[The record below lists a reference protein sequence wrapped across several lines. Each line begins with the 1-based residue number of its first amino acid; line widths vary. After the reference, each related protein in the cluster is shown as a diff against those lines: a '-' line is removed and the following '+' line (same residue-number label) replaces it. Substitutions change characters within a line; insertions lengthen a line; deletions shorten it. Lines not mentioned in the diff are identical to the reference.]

1 MPQTEIALR
10 WHGPFVLVPEPG
22 YECVFD
28 HQVASSRGIYLWTIQ
43 HGDGYLINYVGE
55 TGQGKHTFARR
66 LAEGARWDFGGKAE
80 GNDTTTEMICDPDLF
95 PQGKRVPI
103 AERFT
108 IKEFLADYPLLS
120 SALYRNYCCCRVFL
134 GPTDVD
140 RATRKFIEAGI
151 IRTIR
156 AVRGEAD
163 DFLSNRQLINPSPEP
178 FRVRMESPVQFHGLN
193 SVIDC

>member
-22 YECVFD
+22 SECVFD
-28 HQVASSRGIYLWTIQ
+28 HQVATGRGIYLWTIR

-55 TGQGKHTFARR
+55 TGKGEQTFAVR
-66 LAEGARWDFGGKAE
+66 LADGVRWDLAGKAK
-80 GNDTTTEMICDPDLF
+80 GNRRTKEMICDPDLF

-103 AERFT
+103 AERFS
-108 IKEFLADYPLLS
+108 IKEFLADYSRLS
-120 SALYRNYCCCRVFL
+120 SALYRNYCCCQVFL
-134 GPTDVD
+134 GPTEVD
-140 RATRKFIEAGI
+140 DTTRKFIEAGI

-156 AVRGEAD
+156 ASRGEAAA
-163 DFLSNRQLINPSPEP
+163 FLSNRRLISPSPSP

-193 SVIDC
+193 SMVDC

>member
-1 MPQTEIALR
+1 MCQTEISLC
-10 WHGPFVLVPEPG
+10 WHGPFVFVPKPG
-22 YECVFD
+22 SECVFD
-28 HQVASSRGIYLWTIQ
+28 HQLATGRGIYLWAIQ
-43 HGDGYLINYVGE
+43 HGDKYLINYVGE
-55 TGQGKHTFARR
+55 TGKGGQTFSGR
-66 LAEGARWDFGGKAE
+66 LAEEIRWDLGGKAK
-80 GNDTTTEMICDPDLF
+80 GNCTTTEMICDPDLF

-108 IKEFLADYPLLS
+108 IKEFLADYPRLS

-134 GPTDVD
+134 GQTDVD
-140 RATRKFIEAGI
+140 RATRKYIEAGI

-156 AVRGEAD
+156 AVSGEAD
-163 DFLSNRQLINPSPEP
+163 DFLSNRQLINPSPSP